1 MLHEGVAAVT
11 EAIDPELLA
20 LIPEPFISV
29 KPGDQVTIYT
39 AKLDPTFPISR
50 LPDFLERYAPE
61 VTWIVVDNVGF
72 TGVIHVAREDR
83 TDQP

>member
-20 LIPEPFISV
+20 LIPEPFLTV
-29 KPGDQVTIYT
+29 KPGDQVTLFLGPT
-39 AKLDPTFPISR
+39 DLDLYLVHKT
-50 LPDFLERYAPE
+50 LERWAPE
-61 VTWIVVDNVGF
+61 VKWFIVDNVGF

-83 TDQP
+83 TPQP